1 MNSIC
6 IMLLIFTTVS
16 FPFGV
21 TRDVDYRRSPY
32 VPKVTNGTLQ
42 TGIFH
47 SDFFID
53 FLIVLLLTFGKHRNI
68 LSFDALIH
76 SK

>member
-1 MNSIC
+1 MT
-6 IMLLIFTTVS
+6 ML

-21 TRDVDYRRSPY
+21 TRDVDYRRGPY
-32 VPKVTNGTLQ
+32 VPKVTNGSLE

-53 FLIVLLLTFGKHRNI
+53 FLIVLLLTFGKHLKI
-68 LSFDALIH
+68 DE
-76 SK
+76 K